1 MVYNANAGAGVLS
14 LIATTS
20 NLSLIHHPLSTMSGP
35 GFPQSPFSTGYGGD
49 QGSFAPPSGP
59 PPGYGTPPTSFP
71 SHESGPSF
79 PSHETA
85 PSFPSHEQPPAF
97 PSHERSLSNPAATQL
112 SPAGQRIALTTQV
125 TFPFEVAGPAPAQDM
140 DGSAVYVGSARL
152 EKSVHPCKI
161 VPRLAPTPCR
171 VPYGGAEYEH
181 HGDYDLLPIDTALM
195 EWVPTSQGRLPV
207 GRRLVVGGQEEHGAM
222 LYHAMATVNGVAV
235 PGKTAE
241 HLVRPSRS

>member
-1 MVYNANAGAGVLS
+1 MVYN
-14 LIATTS
+14 
-20 NLSLIHHPLSTMSGP
+20 GP

-59 PPGYGTPPTSFP
+59 PPGYGTPPSFP
-71 SHESGPSF
+71 SHEPAPSF
-79 PSHETA
+79 PSHETPPSFPA
-85 PSFPSHEQPPAF
+85 HDVPPSFPSHEQPPAF

-112 SPAGQRIALTTQV
+112 SPAGQRIALTTQAA
-125 TFPFEVAGPAPAQDM
+125 FPFDAAGPAPAQDM
-140 DGSAVYVGSARL
+140 DGSAVYVGSARF

-171 VPYGGAEYEH
+171 VPYGGGEYEH

-222 LYHAMATVNGVAV
+222 LYHAMATVNGVLV

-241 HLVRPSRS
+241 HLGGANVAFGGAEHVERDNYSILCWKN